1 MTQKDIQFVNAHIYA
16 IMLPIMHD
24 SIDSGKIADNIT
36 NEVIEDIMETADSDN
51 WTSEDVR
58 IAVARVIKKKLN
70 ID

>member
-16 IMLPIMHD
+16 IMLPIVRD

-36 NEVIEDIMETADSDN
+36 NEVVEDIMETADHDY